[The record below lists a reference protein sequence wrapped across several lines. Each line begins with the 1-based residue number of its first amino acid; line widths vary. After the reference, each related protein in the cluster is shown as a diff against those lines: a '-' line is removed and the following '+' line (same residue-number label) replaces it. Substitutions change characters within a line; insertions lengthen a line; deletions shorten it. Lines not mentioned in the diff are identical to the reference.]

1 MRVGAGVLNCGI
13 ITSYLIFISF
23 HINPDQWCRCSSTH
37 SSTIDQ
43 IATRTVFWGFHPRG
57 DKPSKPWSPL
67 SWCVFLQIK
76 VGAFSLPNTFH
87 CHRFHSC
94 DFKFIFKCYKVPSIV
109 FLINWTPLQNWV
121 SLLKAPPAK
130 RCAPLFNSRV
140 PKLLSRGHDYRG
152 VWLKFGVLTGESM
165 TPFPRHKGKCV
176 HTCIY

>member
-13 ITSYLIFISF
+13 ITSYLIFINVHLTQISDVDVVVPIPLPLIKLRLELCFGVFIQGGISLVNLEAHCLDASF
-23 HINPDQWCRCSSTH
+23 FKLRL
-37 SSTIDQ
+37 
-43 IATRTVFWGFHPRG
+43 V
-57 DKPSKPWSPL
+57 PSPCPIL
-67 SWCVFLQIK
+67 
-76 VGAFSLPNTFH
+76 FH

-152 VWLKFGVLTGESM
+152 V
-165 TPFPRHKGKCV
+165 
-176 HTCIY
+176 